1 LSPRRS
7 SSDLGFSALVGRV
20 FRYPRRQLAPPVR
33 DLEVRVVP
41 SVSGSGALLLAAS
54 IISAYLA
61 RGIRRKYGR
70 KMWTENI
77 RGKNGRKNRRQTF
90 AKKWAENNDGR
101 IAHKQTPYL
110 ARASGLDFA
119 KHGFGVFGQQQV
131 GAFGRDAI
139 KVRDRRVDFSRLGL

>member
-1 LSPRRS
+1 MSPMS
-7 SSDLGFSALVGRV
+7 SSKRFGVFGSCWTRIPLTKKEAL
-20 FRYPRRQLAPPVR
+20 LPPVR

-54 IISAYLA
+54 IISAYFA
-61 RGIRRKYGR
+61 RGIRGKYS
-70 KMWTENI
+70 
-77 RGKNGRKNRRQTF
+77 
-90 AKKWAENNDGR
+90 
-101 IAHKQTPYL
+101 